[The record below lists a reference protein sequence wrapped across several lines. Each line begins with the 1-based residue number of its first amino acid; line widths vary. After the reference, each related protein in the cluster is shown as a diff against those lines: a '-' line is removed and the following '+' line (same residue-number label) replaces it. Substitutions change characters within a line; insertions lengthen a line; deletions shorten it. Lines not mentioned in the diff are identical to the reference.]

1 MYFITESFIEKG
13 LTVIMKNFNIKE
25 LIKST
30 NDSFTLNVKNIELQ
44 PGTIYGLVGPNGAG
58 KTTFM
63 KCLCGLFRPDS
74 GFLEIDNRKV
84 ATSDMDLLSTVGTNF
99 VNSDSLRVSASM
111 RYTMIISFTTV

>member
-1 MYFITESFIEKG
+1 
-13 LTVIMKNFNIKE
+13 MKNFNIKE

-84 ATSDMDLLSTVGTNF
+84 ATSDMDLLSYGRDKF
-99 VNSDSLRVSASM
+99 CKLRQFKGVQPQ
-111 RYTMIISFTTV
+111 